1 MRRKIVILF
10 VATLTALFGAG
21 ACGSQ
26 EEVDTAKQDVKEA
39 EQKVE
44 EAEQEVK
51 VKEEEQEVK
60 EQQQEE
66 KQTKEE
72 VPKEDAAPDER

>member
-10 VATLTALFGAG
+10 AAALTALFGAA
-21 ACGSQ
+21 ACGTE
-26 EEVDTAKQDVKEA
+26 EEVNTAKEDVKEA
-39 EQKVE
+39 EQQVE

-51 VKEEEQEVK
+51 VKEAEQEVK

-72 VPKEDAAPDER
+72 VPKEDAAPDEK